1 MSFAVRV
8 FPSGSYAADAAA
20 IIAERLPVGSSL
32 VVTGGTSARVVY
44 GALDIDLSS
53 SEVYF
58 SDERCVPP
66 DDEASNFKMATE
78 MLLERSGATSVH
90 RMRGEESPQR
100 AARSYHDQLAAAA
113 RERFDLM
120 LLGMGDDN
128 HIAALFPNS
137 PALLE
142 ADELCVP
149 VDRPD
154 GLKGLTMTPPSIV
167 AAKSVLLVVSG
178 ESKAAAV
185 ARAFEEDE
193 DAMSCPV
200 RLLADHPEVTF
211 LLDEPAASR
220 LDPEH

>member
-1 MSFAVRV
+1 MSFAVRA

-20 IIAERLPVGSSL
+20 VIAERLPVDGSV
-32 VVTGGTSARVVY
+32 VVTGGTSAKIIY
-44 GALDIDLSS
+44 GALEVDLSS
-53 SEVYF
+53 TEVFF

-78 MLLERSGATSVH
+78 ALLERSGATNVH
-90 RMRGEESPQR
+90 RMRGEDSPKS
-100 AARSYHDQLAAAA
+100 AARSYHDQLAPVV

-128 HIAALFPNS
+128 HIAALFPES

-167 AAKSVLLVVSG
+167 AAKSVLVIVSG
-178 ESKAAAV
+178 EAKAAAV
-185 ARAFEEDE
+185 ARAFYGDE
-193 DAMSCPV
+193 DAMSHPV
-200 RLLADHPEVTF
+200 RILADHPDVTF
-211 LLDEPAASR
+211 VLDESAASR
-220 LDPEH
+220 LEPT